1 MKQIDVVYDELTNFF
16 SWKDFHC
23 PFPLPFYDE
32 QKTESVFDTTIDL
45 SLAGFSTDEIPRIMN
60 GRFTDDTANRFIGYV
75 MEQLSKS
82 SKEKATV
89 EVFNYGSTLS
99 GENLKKVFLQALE
112 QTKPDM
118 YKTKSPSNEMKDYIR
133 SAMPEHEN
141 DERDL

>member
-1 MKQIDVVYDELTNFF
+1 MKHIDAVYDEYANFF

-23 PFPLPFYDE
+23 PFPLPFFGD
-32 QKTESVFDTTIDL
+32 QKTESVFDKTIDL
-45 SLAGFSTDEIPRIMN
+45 SLAGFSTDEIPKIMN
-60 GRFTDDTANRFIGYV
+60 GRFTDDTANRFVGYV

-82 SKEKATV
+82 SKETTV
-89 EVFNYGSTLS
+89 EVYNYGSTLS

-118 YKTKSPSNEMKDYIR
+118 YKTKSPSNEMKDYVR
-133 SAMPEHEN
+133 SAMSEHEN